1 MDFWPQACQNTRQ
14 FNRAAGKLLT
24 QTHETLTSF
33 RKIEVSSNRRFG
45 LTIGAVLL
53 ALTFLPLLHHRAPHW
68 WLLAVAAIFLI
79 AGAAFPA
86 ILAWPNR
93 IWFKFGLALNTIV
106 SPIVMGGLFFG
117 AVVPIGWLMR
127 RSGEDILGLR
137 LAPEASTYWIT
148 RDPPG
153 PPSGSL
159 GKQF

>member
-1 MDFWPQACQNTRQ
+1 M
-14 FNRAAGKLLT
+14 T
-24 QTHETLTSF
+24 QTHESLTSF
-33 RKIEVSSNRRFG
+33 RKIEASSNRKFG

-68 WLLAVAAIFLI
+68 WLLAAAAVFLI
-79 AGAAFPA
+79 AGMAFPA

-93 IWFKFGLALNTIV
+93 LWFKFGLVLNTIV
-106 SPIVMGGLFFG
+106 SPIIMGALFFG

-127 RSGEDILGLR
+127 RNGEDLLALR
-137 LAPEASTYWIT
+137 LTPRASTYWIT